1 MKTHQVATEIIQP
14 TDEGGLGQGSC
25 TKGEMRGDFHLILDK
40 FEKQNRQDFFFF
52 FFNQEG
58 MKKPQCFVLIHFLII
73 YYFNMAVLILCN
85 HLVNMKTMNILKSYF
100 SPNSNFK
107 CRNRTK

>member
-1 MKTHQVATEIIQP
+1 MERKEKPKRILESMFFQNVLKADALCMLLVKCSLKHFKVNLTVS
-14 TDEGGLGQGSC
+14 LG
-25 TKGEMRGDFHLILDK
+25 IL
-40 FEKQNRQDFFFF
+40 FF